1 MITQL
6 VLVEIMCIV
15 TKYIYVASGIMICT
29 IITYAVLN
37 MYRAHTYKTTNNKTI
52 RNTPR
57 KTQKL
62 LARKI

>member
-52 RNTPR
+52 S
-57 KTQKL
+57 K
-62 LARKI
+62 